1 MVHTAL
7 PLRIYIDGHSIPQHP
22 VADHVTD
29 VPLLMQKSIL
39 LPTLLIDQLFQQ
51 YLSSTQSLSGL
62 SHAKLLHKLRFRL
75 GSNYFSG
82 LVHM

>member
-1 MVHTAL
+1 MA
-7 PLRIYIDGHSIPQHP
+7 IQFPQHP

-39 LPTLLIDQLFQQ
+39 LPTLLIDQQFQQ

-62 SHAKLLHKLRFRL
+62 SPIQIKIQVRFKP
-75 GSNYFSG
+75 GYFFQ
-82 LVHM
+82 V

>member
-62 SHAKLLHKLRFRL
+62 SPAQIKILT
-75 GSNYFSG
+75 
-82 LVHM
+82 